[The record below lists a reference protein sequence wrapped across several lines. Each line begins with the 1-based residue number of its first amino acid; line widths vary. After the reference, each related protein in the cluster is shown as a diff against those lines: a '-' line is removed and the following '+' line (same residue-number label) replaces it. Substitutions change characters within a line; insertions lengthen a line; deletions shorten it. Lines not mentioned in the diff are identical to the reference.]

1 MEIEKKLAT
10 DCGKISFENT
20 RRLWKRLVSANQKI
34 EEAAEREA
42 MLNGIVHEEGLVK
55 DIAKRQLS
63 HINKK
68 VFDMAEQKG
77 LSIWEICLNYMPELA
92 KPEFKDV
99 GGKVCF
105 EQELRLVPLPLE
117 IEKGGGYWKSKYYRL
132 KERLQELINNKED

>member
-10 DCGKISFENT
+10 DCGKVSFENT
-20 RRLWKRLVSANQKI
+20 KRLRKRLISANLKI
-34 EEAAEREA
+34 EQAAVREA
-42 MLNGIVHEEGLVK
+42 VLNGVVHEEGLVK

-63 HINKK
+63 HINKM

-77 LSIWEICLNYMPELA
+77 VSIWEICLNYMPDFA
-92 KPEFKDV
+92 TPEFKDV

-117 IEKGGGYWKSKYYRL
+117 VEKGGGYWKSKYYRL
-132 KERLQELINNKED
+132 KEHLQELINNKED